1 LRESVNPEDPAPGLR
16 YRSYEDRFRSAL
28 DVEQGGDPS
37 DRGIVKEIGVVHKNG
52 ESDAG
57 LVLEGFIEV
66 PGDGVY
72 TFHMA
77 SDDGSMLW
85 IGDDPVVEN
94 DGFHGGIDRNGNL
107 MTRSGQIALRQGHHP
122 LKITCFDW
130 GGGELIRVFV
140 EGPGVTYREV
150 PQEMLFN

>member
-1 LRESVNPEDPAPGLR
+1 M
-16 YRSYEDRFRSAL
+16 DR
-28 DVEQGGDPS
+28 
-37 DRGIVKEIGVVHKNG
+37 KNG

-77 SDDGSMLW
+77 SDDGSLLW

-94 DGFHGGIDRNGNL
+94 DGFHGGIDRDGNL
-107 MTRSGQIALRQGHHP
+107 MARSGQVALKQGLHP
-122 LKITCFDW
+122 LRINYFDW
-130 GGGELIRVFV
+130 GGGEFLKVFI
-140 EGPGVTYREV
+140 EGPGVAYQEV
-150 PQEMLFN
+150 SKDMLFN